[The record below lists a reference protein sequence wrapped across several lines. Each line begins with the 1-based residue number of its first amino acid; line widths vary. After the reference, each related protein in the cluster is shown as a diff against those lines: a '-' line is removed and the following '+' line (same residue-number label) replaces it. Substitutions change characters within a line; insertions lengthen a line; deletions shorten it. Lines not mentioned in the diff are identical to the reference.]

1 MKILVIDDEPL
12 VRRSLARAAKALGHD
27 CLEAADGEEG
37 LQLWKAES
45 PQAVFVDI
53 LMPGLSGP
61 EVVREALRI
70 HEEAGLPKPIVAL
83 ISAFS
88 GDDSKD
94 SPVKLAADCGA
105 DLFIGKP
112 FDDIFEVVKSVAR
125 RVTERVVGSDK
136 ES

>member
-12 VRRSLARAAKALGHD
+12 VRRSLARAARTLGHE
-27 CLEAADGEEG
+27 CLEAADGDEG
-37 LQLWKAES
+37 LRLWKAES
-45 PQAVFVDI
+45 PEAVFVDI

-61 EVVREALRI
+61 EVVREALRVY
-70 HEEAGLPKPIVAL
+70 EGTSVPKPIIAL

-94 SPVKLAADCGA
+94 SPVKLAAECGA

-112 FDDIFEVVKSVAR
+112 FDDIFEVVKSVVR
-125 RVTERVVGSDK
+125 RVSERVVGPGK